1 MVRVS
6 SRRLTASQFE
16 AAHGLARITEERAKL
31 ARLAMVDGQSLQGVA
46 DLYGRTKS
54 YVSDAVRVIWD
65 AHERFLESQRV
76 AAAPLLPPGWEIVTL
91 AAPSSIVPELRA
103 RVAEAAAEEA
113 GRAAQS
119 RVKQGR
125 KEKARSEIAPGRTS
139 T

>member
-1 MVRVS
+1 MRVS
-6 SRRLTASQFE
+6 NRRLTAAQFD

-31 ARLAMVDGQSLQGVA
+31 ARLAMVEGQSLQGVA
-46 DLYGRTKS
+46 DLHGRTKS

-76 AAAPLLPPGWEIVTL
+76 VTASLLPPGWEIVTL
-91 AAPSSIVPELRA
+91 AAPSAIVPELRA
-103 RVAEAAAEEA
+103 RVAEAAAAEA
-113 GRAAQS
+113 SEQHNRAIS
-119 RVKQGR
+119 KGR